1 MSSFGTPTGTPTG
14 SPVKTTTYTHAP
26 SAPSKRYNRDIE
38 AMNELIT
45 ELYDGIYNEQP
56 EGESNEQSEG
66 KSNVHP
72 VSTFQGKLLK
82 NQTELLERENQ
93 NPVTRVYI
101 DNATQN
107 DRLVYKISYNSIIQR
122 EIEAYEALEK
132 HDVNREHILT
142 RVNGHIMLN
151 EKFGMFITQW
161 REGLEPENLIWPN
174 ITRAENN
181 RDKTEADRL
190 HGLEK
195 EATKYLIKAGVE
207 HKDIAGNLYE
217 VDGTFV
223 WIDFEQSET
232 KKSWFSSISP
242 FSSPEKRPGLFGDS
256 DDENESPNKKGNY
269 EKGKTNSLF
278 DSDDEMG
285 GGKSRNKKS
294 RKNKKHKRKSKSNK
308 RKSNKRKTKSHKRK

>member
-1 MSSFGTPTGTPTG
+1 MSLTPPTSPVRLTG
-14 SPVKTTTYTHAP
+14 SPVKTTTYNAP
-26 SAPSKRYNRDIE
+26 SAPDRRKDKDKEYMENLISK
-38 AMNELIT
+38 LIS
-45 ELYDGIYNEQP
+45 P
-56 EGESNEQSEG
+56 SEFNDE
-66 KSNVHP
+66 NV
-72 VSTFQGKLLK
+72 SKFQGKLR
-82 NQTELLERENQ
+82 NNHTVLLERENQ
-93 NPVTRVYI
+93 NPATRVYI
-101 DNATQN
+101 DKNTQSP
-107 DRLVYKISYNSIIQR
+107 RLVYKISFNSIIER
-122 EIEAYEALEK
+122 EIEAYVALEK

-190 HGLEK
+190 IKLEK

-256 DDENESPNKKGNY
+256 DDDDESPNKRGNY
-269 EKGKTNSLF
+269 EKVNSNRLF
-278 DSDDEMG
+278 DSSDDDDDEML
-285 GGKSRNKKS
+285 GGKPRNKKS

-308 RKSNKRKTKSHKRK
+308 RKSNKRKSHKRK

>member
-1 MSSFGTPTGTPTG
+1 MSWTPPRPPARTPTG
-14 SPVKTTTYTHAP
+14 SPVRPTPSAP
-26 SAPSKRYNRDIE
+26 SAPSKRYGRDIE
-38 AMNELIT
+38 DMNKLIT
-45 ELYDGIYNEQP
+45 ELSDGEY
-56 EGESNEQSEG
+56 NEQSEG
-66 KSNVHP
+66 KYNEQSEEESNVHP

-82 NQTELLERENQ
+82 NQTKLLERENQ

-107 DRLVYKISYNSIIQR
+107 PRLVYKISYNSIIQR

-142 RVNGHIMLN
+142 RVGHPIMLDD
-151 EKFGMFITQW
+151 KFGMFITKW
-161 REGLEPENLIWPN
+161 KKGLESENLIWTK
-174 ITRAENN
+174 IGQAENN
-181 RDKTEADRL
+181 RDKTKADRL
-190 HGLEK
+190 HGLAK

-207 HKDIAGNLYE
+207 HNDIAGNLYE
-217 VDGTFV
+217 VGLEPESVFV

-242 FSSPEKRPGLFGDS
+242 FSRPEKRPGLFEES
-256 DDENESPNKKGNY
+256 DDVNKSPNKR
-269 EKGKTNSLF
+269 SLF
-278 DSDDEMG
+278 GSDEKG

-294 RKNKKHKRKSKSNK
+294 RKNIKYKRKSKSNK